1 MQNFS
6 TLVKGLEFK
15 TRQLADRYHEAKKQ
29 MDALEIE
36 KKQLESKLLQQQEII
51 NELETKIHT
60 LKITKSIHKGKET
73 ADAKKRINEMLRELD
88 KCIDLLKETPI

>member
-15 TRQLADRYHEAKKQ
+15 TRQLADKYNEAKEQ
-29 MDALEIE
+29 IGALEIE

>member
-15 TRQLADRYHEAKKQ
+15 TRQLADKYNEAKEQ
-29 MDALEIE
+29 IGALEIE

-88 KCIDLLKETPI
+88 KCIDLLTETPI

>member
-1 MQNFS
+1 M
-6 TLVKGLEFK
+6 
-15 TRQLADRYHEAKKQ
+15 ADKYNEAKEQ
-29 MDALEIE
+29 IGALEIE

>member
-15 TRQLADRYHEAKKQ
+15 TRQLADKYNEAKKQ
-29 MDALEIE
+29 IE
-36 KKQLESKLLQQQEII
+36 SLKSENEQLESKLLKQHELI

-60 LKITKSIHKGKET
+60 LKITKSIHKGKDT
-73 ADAKKRINEMLRELD
+73 AEAKKRINEMLRELD
-88 KCIDLLKETPI
+88 KCIDLLTETPI